1 MKDMIKE
8 TRLQTLKNL
17 DYVVP
22 LKNCS
27 KEFIFEDQT
36 STKQLNIRN
45 VKGMVSRDFV
55 LQFFWL
61 NTFYLGP
68 VWTG

>member
-55 LQFFWL
+55 LHFSCLTHFIWAP
-61 NTFYLGP
+61 YE
-68 VWTG
+68 